1 VVSYSQNLGNQ
12 RNSAATVNLVKQE
25 NSSEA
30 LQDLIDILKQNYVS
44 DCPECTGSGI
54 SLRKRV
60 CAPCQGSGKS
70 QGNKSF

>member
-1 VVSYSQNLGNQ
+1 M
-12 RNSAATVNLVKQE
+12 KQE

-70 QGNKSF
+70 QCNKSF